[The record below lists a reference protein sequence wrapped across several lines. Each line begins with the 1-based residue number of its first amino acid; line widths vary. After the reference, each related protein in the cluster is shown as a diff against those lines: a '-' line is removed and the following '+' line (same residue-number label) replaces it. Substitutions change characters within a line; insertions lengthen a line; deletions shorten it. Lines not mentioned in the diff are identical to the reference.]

1 MSQEVEISTT
11 EGTAH
16 LNMESQIPQR
26 VPQENTDMR
35 PCSPERTQL
44 YLQLTRGCTLL
55 AHIATL
61 RSALDPL
68 DRRMTML
75 LVCMLAALA
84 GGALCQYYGEY
95 DYYQP
100 SSLLGPSGPNC
111 AQECECPIMFPSAM
125 YCDGRKLRFIPI
137 VPSGIKYLY
146 LQNNQI
152 EEIKA
157 GVFDNATDLR
167 WLVLDHNQIP
177 SNKIA
182 KGSIDKLVKLEKLFF
197 SYNQLTEPVGPLA
210 KSLNELKMIEN
221 KMTKFPANTLT
232 GLENLTN
239 VDLHGNELTTEGLAG
254 TFKGLKSLISVDV
267 SKNKLKKLP
276 AGLPNTLEILYA
288 DYNNIDSIS
297 SGYLQKLPALKYL
310 RVSHNQLTN
319 TGIPAGVF
327 NVSSLIE
334 LDLSFNKLQS
344 IPEVHENLEQLYLQV
359 NEINKFELSSFCK
372 FTGPLNYS
380 RLKHLRLDMN
390 QITHQDMPFDT
401 SNCLR
406 QATEIVFE

>member
-1 MSQEVEISTT
+1 
-11 EGTAH
+11 
-16 LNMESQIPQR
+16 
-26 VPQENTDMR
+26 
-35 PCSPERTQL
+35 
-44 YLQLTRGCTLL
+44 
-55 AHIATL
+55 
-61 RSALDPL
+61 
-68 DRRMTML
+68 MTML
-75 LVCMLAALA
+75 LVCVLAALT

-95 DYYQP
+95 DYQP

-111 AQECECPIMFPSAM
+111 AQECECPIMFSSAM

-167 WLVLDHNQIP
+167 WLVLDHNQIT
-177 SNKIA
+177 SSKIA
-182 KGSIDKLVKLEKLFF
+182 KGSIDKLAKLEKLFF

-210 KSLNELKMIEN
+210 KTLNELKMIEN
-221 KMTKFPANTLT
+221 KLTKFPANTLT

-239 VDLHGNELTTEGLAG
+239 VDLQGNELSTEALAG
-254 TFKGLKSLISVDV
+254 AFKGLKSLTSLDV

-310 RVSHNQLTN
+310 RISHNQLAN
-319 TGIPAGVF
+319 SGLPAGVF
-327 NVSSLIE
+327 NISSLIE

-406 QATEIVFE
+406 QAAEIVFE